1 MRSAV
6 PRFRTCDQVAPPG
19 TRSSKRTSLIVR
31 LLFRTYGTARHDL
44 QSGTSRVSCDGFA
57 FRRLVEATYQLREV
71 VVARHVRNRE
81 IEHDAR
87 AVIRRLLREDDDA
100 AADAQG

>member
-1 MRSAV
+1 MRRSV

-44 QSGTSRVSCDGFA
+44 QSGSSRVSCDGFA
-57 FRRLVEATYQLREV
+57 FRFAFRRLFEATYQLREI
-71 VVARHVRNRE
+71 VVARHVRHRE

-87 AVIRRLLREDDDA
+87 AVIRRLLREDD
-100 AADAQG
+100 